1 MRIFLQQPPAAG
13 ESARFLKLTLEKDL
27 LGSWWLHRESGQ
39 IGGRSQIKREVYA
52 SQTEALAA
60 FESGRDAQLKRGFRI
75 TFSEGAEA
83 PRR

>member
-13 ESARFLKLTLEKDL
+13 EAPRYLKLTLEKDL

-39 IGGRSQIKREVYA
+39 VGGRAQVKREVYP
-52 SQTEALAA
+52 SQTEDVAA
-60 FESGRDAQLKRGFRI
+60 FEAGRDAQLKRGFRI
-75 TFSEGAEA
+75 TYSEGAEA

>member
-13 ESARFLKLTLEKDL
+13 ESARYLKLTLEQDL

-39 IGGRSQIKREVYA
+39 VGGRSQTKREVYPTQA
-52 SQTEALAA
+52 EAVAA
-60 FESGRDAQLKRGFRI
+60 FEAGRDAQIKRGFRI

>member
-13 ESARFLKLTLEKDL
+13 EPTRYHKFTLEQDL

-39 IGGRSQIKREVYA
+39 VGGRATAKREVYPGQA
-52 SQTEALAA
+52 EALAA
-60 FESGRDAQLKRGFRI
+60 FEAARDAQLKRGFRI